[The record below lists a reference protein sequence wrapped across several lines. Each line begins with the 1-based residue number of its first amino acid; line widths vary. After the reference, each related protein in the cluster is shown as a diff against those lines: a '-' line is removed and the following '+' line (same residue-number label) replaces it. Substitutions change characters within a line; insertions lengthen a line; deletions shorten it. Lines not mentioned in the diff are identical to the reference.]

1 MVSSID
7 WLVGAAV
14 VGWSGTAAAS
24 RNSVGGGDRG
34 SGASMPLTLRWRGR
48 QARRQA
54 SRSHYTRY
62 LLHGTEV
69 SCQSDDKDHDRK
81 TSM

>member
-1 MVSSID
+1 
-7 WLVGAAV
+7 
-14 VGWSGTAAAS
+14 
-24 RNSVGGGDRG
+24 
-34 SGASMPLTLRWRGR
+34 MPLTLRWRGR